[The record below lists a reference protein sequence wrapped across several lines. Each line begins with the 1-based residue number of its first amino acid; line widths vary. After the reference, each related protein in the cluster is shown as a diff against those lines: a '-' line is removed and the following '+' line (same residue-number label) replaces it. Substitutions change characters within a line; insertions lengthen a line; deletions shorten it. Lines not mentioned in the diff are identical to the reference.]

1 MASHASRLGG
11 SGRRAWRMWLRARC
25 ECEADLRW
33 AFRCDCAV
41 LGSLKEPRRGPSVP
55 ILARG
60 LCPRVTTPLARFWI
74 GPRAGPCE
82 LRSGE
87 RKLERWEGRMCA
99 ARAHVH
105 AGAGDF
111 ARELAGSDPPRG
123 IACVRTDRRER
134 RLQALGQRIG
144 AGGLAHGSAPR

>member
-1 MASHASRLGG
+1 
-11 SGRRAWRMWLRARC
+11 
-25 ECEADLRW
+25 
-33 AFRCDCAV
+33 
-41 LGSLKEPRRGPSVP
+41 
-55 ILARG
+55 
-60 LCPRVTTPLARFWI
+60 
-74 GPRAGPCE
+74 
-82 LRSGE
+82 
-87 RKLERWEGRMCA
+87 MCA